1 LEADRAFSRVCGA
14 DSDRSDDV
22 LIIGLAIQTVLLF
35 IYLALSDRSRIAT
48 ILAAW
53 RVSYGREHAIRDDA
67 SRRGDFSKAGL
78 RCSPASWARSPRS
91 SGSSPSR
98 SPVVSM
104 P

>member
-35 IYLALSDRSRIAT
+35 IYLALSDGSQIAT

-53 RVSYGREHAIRDDA
+53 RVNAIRDDA

-78 RCSPASWARSPRS
+78 RCSAASCARSPRS